1 MTTLLAIATCGILY
15 KKNSFILLFIIILLG
30 IIQSVTSKKM
40 SMIAAR
46 FMAEGVD
53 SKIAAEMIPNGL
65 TTINMMVS
73 FGIFGL
79 FAYSLFI

>member
-1 MTTLLAIATCGILY
+1 MTTLLAIAACIILF

-30 IIQSVTSKKM
+30 IMQSVTSKRM
-40 SMIAAR
+40 NMIAAK
-46 FMAEGVD
+46 FMAEGMD
-53 SKIAAEMIPNGL
+53 SKTATKMVPNGL
-65 TTINMMVS
+65 TTVNMVVS